1 MEVLDEKGRSIPFVM
16 SPNERN
22 FMDDIGGF
30 SIVLKPQ
37 SKNLFI
43 SFRFLDQAIMSPEQ
57 KSCLDKCDGAMWDNG
72 NEMVEPCSTLMHT
85 VSFAIILIIALIQF

>member
-1 MEVLDEKGRSIPFVM
+1 
-16 SPNERN
+16 
-22 FMDDIGGF
+22 
-30 SIVLKPQ
+30 
-37 SKNLFI
+37 
-43 SFRFLDQAIMSPEQ
+43 MSPEQ